1 MSAFPTVE
9 PDRRRPR
16 SAGPT
21 HRSGWPRTRCAAP
34 RAEPSGTA
42 RSRISRARGRAVRAA
57 ADRSTRSA
65 ARTRDTKG
73 SPVLGIDKTA
83 AVADACDVGEFRV
96 YLCDDDDGYRTLV
109 RTVLSEDGM
118 QIVGD
123 SGDGAACVEAVEQ
136 AVADVVLLDL
146 NMPGMN
152 GFETLARLRDRLPA
166 VRVIVLSTAADQTSQ
181 SAALRLGADG
191 FISKPM
197 RIFDLPDLV
206 REAVRAAGEV
216 AGGHATEAVNP

>member
-1 MSAFPTVE
+1 
-9 PDRRRPR
+9 
-16 SAGPT
+16 
-21 HRSGWPRTRCAAP
+21 
-34 RAEPSGTA
+34 
-42 RSRISRARGRAVRAA
+42 
-57 ADRSTRSA
+57 
-65 ARTRDTKG
+65 
-73 SPVLGIDKTA
+73 
-83 AVADACDVGEFRV
+83 VGEFRV

-123 SGDGAACVEAVEQ
+123 SGDGAACVDAVEQ

-216 AGGHATEAVNP
+216 ADGHATEAVNP